1 MKEIPKINY
10 AGVEWNAMKAFL
22 INELQ
27 AYREANDSIQADQQ
41 TSYTRGK
48 IAYIK
53 ELLDL
58 ENRHSRTLSR

>member
-10 AGVEWNAMKAFL
+10 AGVEWNAIKAFL

-27 AYREANDSIQADQQ
+27 AYREANDGMTTEAM
-41 TSYTRGK
+41 TNFTRGK
-48 IAYIK
+48 ISYIK

-58 ENRHSRTLSR
+58 ENRHSRALSR